1 MDTVMATRSLIPPSD
16 LLSLFGT
23 ADAPLLLDVRR
34 DAAFE
39 AAAYMLTDAQ
49 RCAPQ
54 NVPDWAAANASK
66 LSRTVVVYCVYGH
79 QVSQGACD
87 ILRALGW
94 KAYFLAGGI
103 EGGEDGVDSPRDI
116 ASWRAVELPKTS
128 KTSSTPRNAT

>member
-1 MDTVMATRSLIPPSD
+1 MDTTMTTPFSICPTELIP
-16 LLSLFGT
+16 FMGT
-23 ADAPLLLDVRR
+23 SDAPLLLDVRR

-39 AAAYMLTDAQ
+39 SAAYMLADAQ

-103 EGGEDGVDSPRDI
+103 EGGEDGVDSPPAI
-116 ASWRAVELPKTS
+116 ASWRAIELPKTS
-128 KTSSTPRNAT
+128 KTSSTPSHAS